1 MSAEKMIQAACACGS
16 THEVTAFKA
25 GRLSRRSLLAG
36 AGGALFSGLVA
47 SQTALTAGSSAAARP
62 GIIDVHHH
70 VSPPSFI
77 REIVAQGAGERPV
90 VGWTLEKSLED
101 MDRAGVATSI
111 TSITT
116 PGVWFRDDV
125 RAARLARECNDFGAG
140 LMSRYPTRFGL
151 FAALPLPDV
160 DASLKEIA
168 YAFDVLK
175 ADGVGLL
182 TSFGDRWL
190 GDRSFWPVLEELNRR
205 KAVVYTH
212 PTTANCCRNLIPE
225 VHYSVIELA
234 TDTSRAIASLLFTGA
249 AARFPDITFIFS
261 HAGGTMP
268 FLLERFTRYPGLDRG
283 LGLNLDIA
291 GKVPG
296 GIEAMLQKFYY
307 DIAQAAH
314 PAAMASL
321 LKVVPVS
328 QVLFGTDFPFRT
340 AADHVRGMAASGLS
354 GEQTQAINRLNAIR
368 LFPRFAA

>member
-1 MSAEKMIQAACACGS
+1 MSSDTGSNAGCACGCEGEI
-16 THEVTAFKA
+16 TTFKA
-25 GRLSRRSLLAG
+25 GQLSRRSLLAG

-47 SQTALTAGSSAAARP
+47 AQPAASAVAKE

-116 PGVWFRDDV
+116 PGVWFRDDA

-160 DASLKEIA
+160 DASLKEID

-182 TSFGDRWL
+182 TSFGDKWL
-190 GDRSFWPVLEELNRR
+190 GDRKFWPVLEELNRR
-205 KAVVYTH
+205 KAVVYTPRPP
-212 PTTANCCRNLIPE
+212 PT
-225 VHYSVIELA
+225 
-234 TDTSRAIASLLFTGA
+234 
-249 AARFPDITFIFS
+249 AARI
-261 HAGGTMP
+261 
-268 FLLERFTRYPGLDRG
+268 
-283 LGLNLDIA
+283 
-291 GKVPG
+291 
-296 GIEAMLQKFYY
+296 
-307 DIAQAAH
+307 
-314 PAAMASL
+314 
-321 LKVVPVS
+321 
-328 QVLFGTDFPFRT
+328 
-340 AADHVRGMAASGLS
+340 
-354 GEQTQAINRLNAIR
+354 
-368 LFPRFAA
+368 

>member
-1 MSAEKMIQAACACGS
+1 MPIEKKLDKLDAHCDCGCAG
-16 THEVTAFKA
+16 EITAFKA

-36 AGGALFSGLVA
+36 AGGAMFTGLVA
-47 SQTALTAGSSAAARP
+47 SQAPVPEAAKD

-101 MDRAGVATSI
+101 MDKAGVAVAI

-116 PGVWFRDDV
+116 PGVWFNDDG
-125 RAARLARECNDFGAG
+125 RAGRLARECNDFGAG
-140 LMSRYPTRFGL
+140 LMSRYPKRFGL
-151 FAALPLPDV
+151 FAALALPDV
-160 DASLKEIA
+160 DASLKEIG
-168 YAFDVLK
+168 YAFDILK

-182 TSFGDRWL
+182 TSFGDKWL
-190 GDRSFWPVLEELNRR
+190 GDRKFWPVLEELNRR

-212 PTTANCCRNLIPE
+212 PTAANCCRNLIPE

-261 HAGGTMP
+261 HAGGTLP

-296 GIEAMLQKFYY
+296 GVEAMLQKFYY

-321 LKVVPVS
+321 LKLVPIS

-340 AADHVRGMAASGLS
+340 AGDHIRGMVASGLS
-354 GEQTQAINRLNAIR
+354 GEQTRAISRLNALK

>member
-1 MSAEKMIQAACACGS
+1 MPVDQKLNAVCACGCS
-16 THEVTAFKA
+16 GEVTTLQA
-25 GRLSRRSLLAG
+25 GRLSRRTLLAG
-36 AGGALFSGLVA
+36 GAGALFSGLVTA
-47 SQTALTAGSSAAARP
+47 QTAAPAPAKA

-77 REIVAQGAGERPV
+77 REIVAQNAGERPV

-116 PGVWFRDDV
+116 PGVWFNDDQ
-125 RAARLARECNDFGAG
+125 RARRLARECNDFGAG

-151 FAALPLPDV
+151 FASLPLPDV
-160 DASLKEIA
+160 DASLKEIE

-175 ADGVGLL
+175 ADGVGVL
-182 TSFGDRWL
+182 TSFGDKWL
-190 GDRSFWPVLEELNRR
+190 GDPKFWPVLEELNRR
-205 KAVVYTH
+205 KAVLYTH
-212 PTTANCCRNLIPE
+212 PTTANCCRNLMPD

-249 AARFPDITFIFS
+249 AARFPDIRFIFS

-268 FLLERFTRYPGLDRG
+268 FLMERFTRYPGLDKG
-283 LGLNLDIA
+283 LGLGLDIA

-296 GIEAMLQKFYY
+296 GIEATLQKFYY

-314 PAAMASL
+314 PAAMSSL
-321 LKVVPVS
+321 LTLVPVS

-340 AADHVRGMAASGLS
+340 AADHVLGMSRSGLTEAQS
-354 GEQTQAINRLNAIR
+354 QAIRRLNAIR